1 MIHLLAGLPAVLRH
15 WKSAAFAVAILFAAF
30 SHLMRLSTERRLD
43 RCRGE
48 AAIAEHELER
58 SEAAIAAL
66 RRDSLRRSA
75 EQARLV
81 DEAERRN
88 KSEQYR
94 IEALQRTAQSPVEG
108 DRCRLS
114 DALRQAEEGL

>member
-15 WKSAAFAVAILFAAF
+15 WKSAAFAVAILFAAG
-30 SHLMRLSTERRLD
+30 SHLTRLSTERRLE

-48 AAIAEHELER
+48 VAIAQLKLER
-58 SEAAIAAL
+58 SQAAIAAL

-81 DEAERRN
+81 GEAERRN

-94 IEALQRTAQSPVEG
+94 IEALQRSARLPAEG
-108 DRCRLS
+108 DRCPLS
-114 DALRQAEEGL
+114 DALRQAEDGL